1 MKAYQIKIELM
12 ESNPL
17 IWRRVV
23 IPADVTF
30 KRLTDTIR
38 QGFPPSEESKNLVM
52 HATLTI
58 KGSSIMFSD
67 AYPGSPF
74 VLGDNIS
81 LVVASDDVQEI
92 ETWFSGLSNEE
103 TVIKELQET
112 FWSKRYSFVRDKF
125 GIGWQ
130 FNHQEKKI

>member
-1 MKAYQIKIELM
+1 MMAYQIKIELM

-17 IWRRVV
+17 ILRRVV

-30 KRLTDTIR
+30 KFAKA
-38 QGFPPSEESKNLVM
+38 FPLPKRAKTLSC
-52 HATLTI
+52 ATRTI

-81 LVVASDDVQEI
+81 LIVASDDVQEI

-112 FWSKRYSFVRDKF
+112 FWSKRYSFVQDKF
-125 GIGWQ
+125 GVGWQ